1 MKILAI
7 LLTCLFTITA
17 CDWFTSKPA
26 EAQVLEHPQVKIE
39 PLAELEMAP
48 LPERG
53 YSTLPGW
60 SAGYRYNFNVDTQNL
75 SKLRL
80 FAKRKSRDGHIVK
93 FGWER
98 QTGAVPNFFKY
109 GTIDGV
115 SLDNTG
121 IIFIEQ
127 EYKF

>member
-1 MKILAI
+1 MKIFTI

-26 EAQVLEHPQVKIE
+26 EAQEVKIE

-75 SKLRL
+75 
-80 FAKRKSRDGHIVK
+80 
-93 FGWER
+93 
-98 QTGAVPNFFKY
+98 
-109 GTIDGV
+109 
-115 SLDNTG
+115 
-121 IIFIEQ
+121 
-127 EYKF
+127 